1 MKCLKEFDP
10 KMRIT
15 KKMMIAAEIQTSTKT
30 GRNFEN
36 CGGRSE
42 SEVLR

>member
-15 KKMMIAAEIQTSTKT
+15 IKAMMVAEIHASAKT
-30 GRNFEN
+30 VRNFEN
-36 CGGRSE
+36 CGGGSE
-42 SEVLR
+42 SEGLR